1 MSFLKKVR
9 FTAQAVTKVAG
20 NAVSNFSSEM
30 QTLGALSALQ
40 SDRNSKYTE
49 LGKAT
54 FEGDTQ
60 LQEKLIAEVAELNKK
75 IQLIESRAESEE
87 SETFSSEG
95 INVDANEVGNVDAN
109 EVGVI
114 EVGVIDDTPK
124 AVPTDNDSD
133 SDAKEY

>member
-1 MSFLKKVR
+1 MSFLKKVK

-30 QTLGALSALQ
+30 QTLGELSALQ

-54 FEGDTQ
+54 FEGDIQ

-87 SETFSSEG
+87 SETSFSSEE
-95 INVDANEVGNVDAN
+95 INVDAD
-109 EVGVI
+109 

-124 AVPTDNDSD
+124 AVPTDDSD
-133 SDAKEY
+133 ADAKEY

>member
-1 MSFLKKVR
+1 MSFLKKVK

-30 QTLGALSALQ
+30 QTLGELSALQ

-54 FEGDTQ
+54 FEGDIQ

-87 SETFSSEG
+87 SETSFSSEE
-95 INVDANEVGNVDAN
+95 INVDAD
-109 EVGVI
+109 

-124 AVPTDNDSD
+124 TVPTDDSD
-133 SDAKEY
+133 ADAKEY

>member
-1 MSFLKKVR
+1 MSFLKKVK

-30 QTLGALSALQ
+30 QTLGELSALQ

-87 SETFSSEG
+87 SETSFSSEK
-95 INVDANEVGNVDAN
+95 INVDADG
-109 EVGVI
+109 
-114 EVGVIDDTPK
+114 VGVIDDTPK
-124 AVPTDNDSD
+124 AVPTDDSD
-133 SDAKEY
+133 ADAKEY

>member
-1 MSFLKKVR
+1 MSFLKKVK

-30 QTLGALSALQ
+30 QTLGELSALQ

-87 SETFSSEG
+87 SETSFSSEKN
-95 INVDANEVGNVDAN
+95 NVDADG
-109 EVGVI
+109 
-114 EVGVIDDTPK
+114 VGVIDDTPK
-124 AVPTDNDSD
+124 AVPTDDSD
-133 SDAKEY
+133 ADAKEY

>member
-30 QTLGALSALQ
+30 QKLGELSALQ
-40 SDRNSKYTE
+40 SDRDSKYAE

-54 FEGDTQ
+54 FEGDVQ
-60 LQEKLIAEVAELNKK
+60 LQEKLIAEVAELNEK
-75 IQLIESRAESEE
+75 IQLIESRVESEK
-87 SETFSSEG
+87 SKTSFSSEEVNG
-95 INVDANEVGNVDAN
+95 DVDG
-109 EVGVI
+109 
-114 EVGVIDDTPK
+114 VGVIDDTPK
-124 AVPTDNDSD
+124 AVPTENSD

>member
-1 MSFLKKVR
+1 MSFLKKVK

-30 QTLGALSALQ
+30 QTLGELSALQ

-87 SETFSSEG
+87 SETSFSSEE
-95 INVDANEVGNVDAN
+95 INVDANEVGNVDAD
-109 EVGVI
+109 EI
-114 EVGVIDDTPK
+114 GVIDDTPK
-124 AVPTDNDSD
+124 AVPTDDSD
-133 SDAKEY
+133 ADAKEY